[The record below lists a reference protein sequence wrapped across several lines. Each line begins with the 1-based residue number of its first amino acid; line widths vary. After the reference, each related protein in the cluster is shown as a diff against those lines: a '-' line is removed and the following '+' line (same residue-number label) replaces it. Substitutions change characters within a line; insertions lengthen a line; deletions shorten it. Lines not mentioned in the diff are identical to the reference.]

1 MAPVRSVAPSRRLFP
16 RSCSNRGDTYGC
28 CPGLLFGLPA
38 ARANRSETAPL
49 AQRFCWLGSF
59 VNSTQDLGWKRAGTL
74 NLNIRYNAMSLAL
87 VAEAALYQL
96 RRRPGDPYEN
106 WNAAAFADK
115 LLEGLDGDVRVS
127 DDTITVTYYD
137 VPQPKRWQRLF
148 QRSPSHPPPRSR
160 PHFHS

>member
-1 MAPVRSVAPSRRLFP
+1 MRAPQ
-16 RSCSNRGDTYGC
+16 
-28 CPGLLFGLPA
+28 
-38 ARANRSETAPL
+38 
-49 AQRFCWLGSF
+49 QRFCWLGSF